1 MKDKFY
7 ESIEYEEICNRVY
20 ETLLSEEDIDDI
32 NVRRIISWQKG
43 NRKQIRFSSTYGF
56 RRTHF

>member
-20 ETLLSEEDIDDI
+20 ETLLGEEDIDDI
-32 NVRRIISWQKG
+32 NVRRIISWVLSKG
-43 NRKQIRFSSTYGF
+43 KPKAN
-56 RRTHF
+56 